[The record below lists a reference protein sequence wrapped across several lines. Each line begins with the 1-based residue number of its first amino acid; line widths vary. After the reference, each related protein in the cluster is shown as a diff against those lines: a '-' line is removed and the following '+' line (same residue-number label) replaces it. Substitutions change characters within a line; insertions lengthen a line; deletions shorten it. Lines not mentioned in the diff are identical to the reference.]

1 MVKSRPVS
9 KTLREYSEASTVHGI
24 SYVFSTSLPLLD
36 RLLWTLLTFVSLA
49 LAAYWSL
56 TAYNNWQANLVT
68 TTLKD
73 AAKPVTRLP
82 FPAVTICTSGLD
94 MEAVKDQL
102 MEDFN
107 DWKKNEKKETDVD
120 REKDVD
126 LLEEFMRLK
135 FEISDTSAMNI
146 FDILK
151 ALHSPDPKKTR
162 SSLSVLQS
170 AIACAD
176 EQYAS
181 QRNATTCP
189 FPYTAIPAGDIP
201 GYGFSF
207 MTQTHYNPETCAGYC
222 EASTKCCSFEIAA
235 EGLSPICYLNEECNP
250 RTNPVPSQLFC
261 TKGKDNGIRK

>member
-1 MVKSRPVS
+1 M
-9 KTLREYSEASTVHGI
+9 HGI

-56 TAYNNWQANLVT
+56 TAYNNWQANLIT

-94 MEAVKDQL
+94 MEAVKNQL

-135 FEISDTSAMNI
+135 FEISNASAINI

-181 QRNATTCP
+181 QRNVTTCP

-207 MTQTHYNPETCAGYC
+207 ITQTHYSPETCAGYC

-235 EGLSPICYLNEECNP
+235 EGPLDVAYPYCILNEGCDP
-250 RTNPVPSQLFC
+250 GTTLVPSQLFC

>member
-1 MVKSRPVS
+1 MVKSKPVS
-9 KTLREYSEASTVHGI
+9 KTLREYSEASTVHGV
-24 SYVFSTSLPLLD
+24 SYVFSKSLPLLD

-73 AAKPVTRLP
+73 AAKPVTSLS

-94 MEAVKDQL
+94 MEAVKEQL

-107 DWKKNEKKETDVD
+107 NWKRNETDVD
-120 REKDVD
+120 REKDIG
-126 LLEEFMRLK
+126 LLEEFMSVK
-135 FEISDTSAMNI
+135 FKISDTSAMNI

-176 EQYAS
+176 EEHVS
-181 QRNATTCP
+181 QHQMR
-189 FPYTAIPAGDIP
+189 
-201 GYGFSF
+201 
-207 MTQTHYNPETCAGYC
+207 QT
-222 EASTKCCSFEIAA
+222 
-235 EGLSPICYLNEECNP
+235 
-250 RTNPVPSQLFC
+250 
-261 TKGKDNGIRK
+261 RKKRKK